1 MRKDRDSLKP
11 FIVELAI
18 YAVLVVGYF
27 FLVLTF
33 LNSWLKELFDDNK
46 TYYAIVA
53 LGLIVAQGIA
63 LDFVTS
69 GLLRLIKLK
78 IR

>member
-1 MRKDRDSLKP
+1 MKKDAESLTP

-18 YAVLVVGYF
+18 YALLVVGYF

-33 LNSWLKELFDDNK
+33 LNNWLKGLFDQNK

-53 LGLIVAQGIA
+53 LVLIVTQGVI
-63 LDFVTS
+63 LEFVTS
-69 GLLRLIKLK
+69 GLLKLIKLK